1 MSIDRIVTKINT
13 IINAT
18 NLDAEE
24 QKFTALVYA
33 VVTDLDL
40 DGLSRVTA
48 NRW

>member
-1 MSIDRIVTKINT
+1 MSIERIVSKINI

-18 NLDAEE
+18 NFDAEE

-40 DGLSRVTA
+40 DGLSRVTC
-48 NRW
+48 NKW